1 MIQTNYDV
9 SLKLYPFK
17 LIIYVN
23 IFTGILLMFKAD
35 FVIFRN
41 VDIACKDLL
50 GNLSFAVEI
59 RVDW

>member
-1 MIQTNYDV
+1 
-9 SLKLYPFK
+9 
-17 LIIYVN
+17 
-23 IFTGILLMFKAD
+23 MFKAD
-35 FVIFRN
+35 LVIFKN